1 MTQAKFNGPL
11 SSTRRNILIGGS
23 ALAVTAF
30 VNWPGEASAA
40 ELDVETFLELS
51 QELTGQQ
58 DLDADYAAEM
68 LEAYKAIG
76 KAADIA
82 ELASGSENPELAND
96 IVAAWYSGVSPDP
109 DSNEVIT
116 YTEALMWGAMSFTK
130 PMGYCGGQ
138 TGYWADP
145 PAD

>member
-1 MTQAKFNGPL
+1 MTQAKFNSPL

-23 ALAVTAF
+23 ALAVTPF
-30 VNWPGEASAA
+30 ITWPGEASAA
-40 ELDVETFLELS
+40 ELDAETFLELS
-51 QELTGQQ
+51 QKLTGQQ

-68 LEAYKAIG
+68 LEAYKSIG